1 MKRPDPDIHWQLAV
15 IVKSHPHV
23 FTWLNSWYMD
33 ELKALPRATANT
45 ALAQG
50 RCLVLQELVT
60 LLQEAP
66 EKAKPQGR

>member
-1 MKRPDPDIHWQLAV
+1 MKRPDPETHLQLAAV
-15 IVKSHPHV
+15 VKSYPHV
-23 FTWLNSWYMD
+23 FTWLESWYTS
-33 ELKALPRATANT
+33 ELEALPRATSNT

-60 LLQEAP
+60 LLRDAP

>member
-1 MKRPDPDIHWQLAV
+1 MKRVDPDIHWQLAV
-15 IVKSHPHV
+15 IVKSYPHV

-33 ELKALPRATANT
+33 ELKALPRATSNT
-45 ALAQG
+45 AFAQG

-66 EKAKPQGR
+66 ETAKPQGR

>member
-1 MKRPDPDIHWQLAV
+1 MKRPDPDIHLQLAA
-15 IVKSHPHV
+15 IVKSYPHV
-23 FTWLNSWYMD
+23 FTWLNAWYIE
-33 ELKALPRATANT
+33 ELRALPRVTLNT